1 MTGTQ
6 PIPCDLHDQIEASCM
21 YRYELDVT
29 LIDGTTI
36 RGRAVTTQTAI
47 GIELL
52 ELDVDARTHAVPM
65 HKIVA
70 IAVLTPHAR
79 LSTLT
84 F

>member
-6 PIPCDLHDQIEASCM
+6 PIPCDLHDHIEVSCM

-36 RGRAVTTQTAI
+36 RGRAVTTRTAI

-65 HKIVA
+65 HNIAV

-79 LSTLT
+79 FSTLT